1 MNIKKILNLYINLNT
16 ESYKEDIKHY
26 NMQNLIINFWN
37 GKITL
42 WKSYWIVG
50 ELINAFLILL
60 ILTVEIKYF
69 NNALIANQI
78 PFFVFNDFNLLSKL
92 TLMMWTIFITIGIWR
107 SAEEYQGGFIW
118 IVLTLIFLSY
128 KIFALRL
135 IFFN

>member
-1 MNIKKILNLYINLNT
+1 
-16 ESYKEDIKHY
+16 
-26 NMQNLIINFWN
+26 MQNLIINFWN

-60 ILTVEIKYF
+60 ILTIEIKYF
-69 NNALIANQI
+69 NNALIADQI

-92 TLMMWTIFITIGIWR
+92 TLMIWTIFITIGIWR
-107 SAEEYQGGFIW
+107 SAEEYHGGFIW

-135 IFFN
+135 IFYN